1 MTNLVCKIFK
11 EQFDLI
17 KNLPQQE
24 RKEVLY
30 LAIEYAFNQFE
41 NQNENQN
48 ENAYISNSLSNLSI
62 SILNILNKTI
72 SVKEF
77 SSNYGG
83 NRKNSGRKSNEN
95 KEINQVD
102 IQVDIQDGGQD
113 VDKDIDKD
121 LKIKEVNK
129 KEIYKERFEEWWS
142 FYPKLRAGNK
152 QKAFDKYI
160 KAVEN
165 EKLTPEWLLEKVKE
179 YSNSEEVKKGYA
191 CGAEVYFNKCKY
203 NNDYSELNEKEETV
217 FIDEHTRI
225 DEQMPEF
232 NDMTFEECC
241 RAYDWFQEQMYCQSI
256 SKSKFVE
263 IVRRFKGGRDGN

>member
-1 MTNLVCKIFK
+1 MTNLICKIFK

-24 RKEVLY
+24 RKEVIY

-102 IQVDIQDGGQD
+102 HQVDKQDDCQ
-113 VDKDIDKD
+113 VVDKD

-129 KEIYKERFEEWWS
+129 KEIYKEKFEEWWS

-263 IVRRFKGGRDGN
+263 IVRKFKGVENGN

>member
-1 MTNLVCKIFK
+1 MQYKSNKKIIIDKRKLDTVIRLGCPSDVLLCLITTGTVSPTGDSLIDENL
-11 EQFDLI
+11 ESMR
-17 KNLPQQE
+17 E
-24 RKEVLY
+24 E
-30 LAIEYAFNQFE
+30 
-41 NQNENQN
+41 
-48 ENAYISNSLSNLSI
+48 
-62 SILNILNKTI
+62 
-72 SVKEF
+72 KEF
-77 SSNYGG
+77 TNWGG
-83 NRKNSGRKSNEN
+83 NHNPTGKNQYSNKKSGQLDGQKRCQLDRQDDC
-95 KEINQVD
+95 QV
-102 IQVDIQDGGQD
+102 

-241 RAYDWFQEQMYCQSI
+241 RAFDWLQEQMYCQSI

-263 IVRRFKGGRDGN
+263 IVRKFKGSKE